1 MEAADRRAVE
11 PDAVPEGVLVDDL
24 GRDRQVLEGPEQ
36 IDKLEVEKFDLE
48 LLDLLEHVE
57 CGDLVFPSH

>member
-1 MEAADRRAVE
+1 
-11 PDAVPEGVLVDDL
+11 
-24 GRDRQVLEGPEQ
+24 VLEGPEQ